1 VATNFLEAAGTSGFI
16 TTPVTLMTTEL
27 NTLASTANVISSV
40 GGTSGV
46 FTQSSFANGIWGQVH
61 FLAGGAFSGTPAA
74 GAFLEGWFIYS
85 PDGGTSFEK
94 ANYASAVD
102 LPRPPDFIIPFA
114 AVAVAAND
122 VYAAS
127 GITRLPWWSTKLYIG
142 NRTGFNLAASG
153 NIIKVGPV
161 AVQY

>member
-1 VATNFLEAAGTSGFI
+1 MATNFLEAAGTSGFI

-27 NTLASTANVISSV
+27 NALASTANVISSV

-61 FLAGGAFSGTPAA
+61 MLTGGAFTPAA
-74 GAFLEGWFIYS
+74 GGFIEGWFIYS

-94 ANYASAVD
+94 ANYASATD

-114 AVAVAAND
+114 NVATAAND
-122 VYAAS
+122 IYAAS

-142 NRTGFNLAASG
+142 NRTGVALSASG
-153 NIIKVGPV
+153 HVIKVGPV

>member
-1 VATNFLEAAGTSGFI
+1 MATNFLEAAGTNGFLAS
-16 TTPVTLMTTEL
+16 PVTLMTTEL

-40 GGTSGV
+40 AGP
-46 FTQSSFANGIWGQVH
+46 FTQASFNNGIWGQVH
-61 FLAGGAFSGTPAA
+61 FLAGGAMSGTPAA

-85 PDGGTSFEK
+85 PDGGSTFEK

-122 VYAAS
+122 IYAAS

-142 NRTGFNLAASG
+142 NRTGVNLAASG
-153 NIIKVGPV
+153 NIIKIGPV